1 MSNLIEQYVKEMEKD
16 VFFDDFS
23 IKETQ
28 MKLPAIK
35 HKWVGRLIRHK
46 RDLNTKRDEYNK
58 LKTYLIDEA
67 KKNSAYQVSAP
78 ALEKI
83 VVRHDK
89 LINKQQEIDDFL
101 LLIELLEKAEKL
113 FSSMSFDIKNL
124 VEIMKMETL

>member
-1 MSNLIEQYVKEMEKD
+1 MSLLEQYLKEMEKD
-16 VFFDDFS
+16 AFFDDFT

-46 RDLNTKRDEYNK
+46 QELNSKIRQKDDLKKRLVE
-58 LKTYLIDEA
+58 EA
-67 KKNSAYQVSAP
+67 KKNSAYQVSTP

-83 VVRHDK
+83 VSNHSSMRV
-89 LINKQQEIDDFL
+89 IQEEISDVE
-101 LLIELLEKAEKL
+101 LLIELLEKGEKL
-113 FSSMSFDIKNL
+113 FTGMSFDIKNL